1 MVYRNAQLTIIAAA
15 GSDPEY
21 GLPGVG
27 ERLRPR
33 YISESIAGRLLH
45 VVPPDPNQRLKES
58 TWMTRAWV
66 YQEAIFSRR
75 RLIFT
80 DEQVYFDC
88 DSMSCRES
96 IDTNPELLQS
106 KRRAHNFI
114 TQSVFPVLN
123 QSFTDSYNASART
136 RDHIRSHIQNY
147 SGRQLTYDSDILNG
161 MLGIFR
167 AYESALTDVEF
178 KQYWGLPLLPHEKW
192 NHPIYP
198 KWTTRLILGFKLSL
212 ERPSR
217 RRLGFPSWS
226 WTGWRG
232 KITFD
237 HHHDFLS
244 PDPLVVVWVECREG
258 EKMWHEPFEDFMPR
272 QASLKFVT
280 PFLRVNAM
288 TLRLRFEY
296 LTEAPP
302 SRLDC
307 WFCVQSRSRLL
318 CEDSRSWR
326 PTRMLLPTVFRSGQ

>member
-1 MVYRNAQLTIIAAA
+1 
-15 GSDPEY
+15 
-21 GLPGVG
+21 
-27 ERLRPR
+27 
-33 YISESIAGRLLH
+33 
-45 VVPPDPNQRLKES
+45 
-58 TWMTRAWV
+58 
-66 YQEAIFSRR
+66 
-75 RLIFT
+75 
-80 DEQVYFDC
+80 
-88 DSMSCRES
+88 
-96 IDTNPELLQS
+96 
-106 KRRAHNFI
+106 
-114 TQSVFPVLN
+114 
-123 QSFTDSYNASART
+123 
-136 RDHIRSHIQNY
+136 
-147 SGRQLTYDSDILNG
+147 LNG

-198 KWTTRLILGFKLSL
+198 KWTTRLISGFKWSL

-302 SRLDC
+302 PDWTVGSAFNRGPGFYVKTHEAGGRPACYSPLFLDLDSEITSQLFSRLATDEWEC
-307 WFCVQSRSRLL
+307 IVIAYDGLRDKENQ
-318 CEDSRSWR
+318 
-326 PTRMLLPTVFRSGQ
+326 LPTVLVCEWEGQIASRIGLVSLSMGVLDTAYVDVDVVPGPFNMAWRQGIRLR